1 MTSQARQDLLIV
13 QHRSP
18 YPSSL
23 YRFYFLS
30 RMFKNS
36 RLLLLVILLLPSLA
50 LAQDNVVDEIVAIVG
65 EKKIILR
72 SEIDG
77 LVLSIAQQQGTE
89 YSDELWYQTLQQLV
103 DQEVLAEH
111 ARRDT
116 NIVVTEDQVDQSLDQ
131 RIGIMVQQL
140 GSESRL
146 AEIYGKSIVQIR
158 ADLRDEIRDRLL
170 ADQFQSMKIRNL
182 RVTPTEVSEWFAQ
195 FPTDSL
201 PVLPPIVR
209 VSHIVKY
216 PEILPEA
223 KAEAL
228 EIITAIRDS
237 ITLAQSTL
245 EEMANRYSEDTGS
258 AQSGGRYESMQM
270 GDLVPEFAAIASRI
284 EPGELSQP
292 FQSPFG
298 FHILRVNERIGDVI
312 DFSHVLINIDR
323 SRSDP
328 SRAIEE
334 LEVIRDSI
342 LTYNIPFELM
352 ASRHSEEDASSEI
365 GGRVVDPNTGERD
378 LFVDAL
384 GPDWKATTDTLEIGE
399 ISHPKEVTLLDGTQA
414 WHLVLLQRKVPTHRI
429 NIETDYSRIEALAL
443 ENKRTSEMRRWL
455 DLLREDVFIEFRG
468 KASEIHVLLGDIT
481 ADA

>member
-1 MTSQARQDLLIV
+1 
-13 QHRSP
+13 
-18 YPSSL
+18 
-23 YRFYFLS
+23 
-30 RMFKNS
+30 MFNHP
-36 RLLLLVILLLPSLA
+36 RLLPLSALLLFIPSLV
-50 LAQDNVVDEIVAIVG
+50 LAQENVVDEIVAIVG
-65 EKKIILR
+65 ENKIILR

-77 LVLSIAQQQGTE
+77 LLLNITQQQQIQ

-116 NIVVTEDQVDQSLDQ
+116 NIVITEDQVDQSLDQ

-146 AEIYGKSIVQIR
+146 EEIYGQSIVQIR
-158 ADLRDEIRDRLL
+158 DDLRDEIRGRLL
-170 ADQFQSMKIRNL
+170 ADQFRSMKLRNL
-182 RVTPTEVSEWFAQ
+182 KVTPTEIREWFAQ

-223 KAEAL
+223 REEAL
-228 EIITAIRDS
+228 EIVTAIRDS
-237 ITLAQSTL
+237 ITTERSTL
-245 EEMANRYSEDTGS
+245 EEMARRYSEDTGS
-258 AQSGGRYESMQM
+258 AQNGGRYESMQL
-270 GDLVPEFAAIASRI
+270 GDLVPEFAAIAARI
-284 EPGELSQP
+284 TPGELSQP

-298 FHILRVNERIGDVI
+298 FHILRVNQRVGDVV

-328 SRAIEE
+328 SNAIKE
-334 LEVIRDSI
+334 LEIIRDSI
-342 LTYNIPFELM
+342 LTYDIPFELM

-365 GGRVVDPNTGERD
+365 GGRIVDPNSGERD

-384 GPDWKATTDTLEIGE
+384 GADWKATTDTLEVGE
-399 ISHPKEVTLLDGTQA
+399 ISHPSEVTLLDGTLA

-429 NIETDYSRIEALAL
+429 NIETDYSRIETLAL
-443 ENKRTSEMRRWL
+443 ENKRTEEMRRWL
-455 DLLREDVFIEFRG
+455 DLLREEVFIEFRG
-468 KASEIHVLLGDIT
+468 KASRIHALLGDIT
-481 ADA
+481 ANN